1 MQKIIIYAGLA
12 TLIFVIGL
20 FVIQQNFD
28 PSSPPN
34 EVDLSISSY
43 EECIAAGYP
52 ALESYPEQC
61 RTPDGKHFVR
71 KLSEEELQE
80 MIEPVV
86 VRGQMVCLPHW
97 DTSGPH
103 TLECAYGLLDDAG
116 NYYVISFSNL
126 PHQVVVSVPMNTDVE
141 VKGTLIPGSDSKY
154 QSIGRIEVEEI
165 NEL

>member
-1 MQKIIIYAGLA
+1 MKKFLIFTSITALIIIISL
-12 TLIFVIGL
+12 LI
-20 FVIQQNFD
+20 IQQNVD
-28 PSSPPN
+28 EKRLPD

-43 EECIAAGYP
+43 EECIEAGYP

-80 MIEPVV
+80 MIKPVAV
-86 VRGQMVCLPHW
+86 KGQMVCLPHW

-103 TLECAYGLLDDAG
+103 TLECAYGLQDDAG
-116 NYYVISFSNL
+116 NYYVTDFSNL
-126 PHQVVVSVPMNTDVE
+126 PHQVVVSVPFDTDLE
-141 VKGTLIPGSDSKY
+141 LIGTLIPGSDPKY
-154 QSIGRIEVEEI
+154 QSIGRIEVDEI